1 MKYMKKSTIY
11 LATIFS
17 LLLMTGCELEKIDN
31 YDGPNASIY
40 GGIYDIETNELVQQD
55 IIRGTQLQYIENHYQ
70 NPETQ
75 YLVIKN
81 DGTFRNNMMFSN
93 TYTIWPVRGN
103 FVEVPKRGVEV
114 KGDTKIDFKVLPY
127 IRIKNAKIEKV
138 GNKITATFNLKQN
151 VANNVKRI
159 GLFAHSEPNVGEPLN
174 VVAMQMPVDMVT
186 YESTTYTL
194 QIDLI
199 ENSSR
204 LIPGQQYYFRIG
216 ALIDAPEAK
225 FNYVAAVRITL

>member
-1 MKYMKKSTIY
+1 MKKSSIY

-40 GGIYDIETNELVQQD
+40 GGIYDIETKELVQQD
-55 IIRGTQLQYIENHYQ
+55 IIRGTQLQYIENHYD

-75 YLVIKN
+75 YLVVKN
-81 DGTFRNNMMFSN
+81 DGTFRNNMMFAN

-103 FVEVPKRGVEV
+103 FVDVPKRGIEV
-114 KGDTKIDFKVLPY
+114 KGETKIDFHVLPY

-138 GNKITATFNLKQN
+138 GNKIVATFNLKQN
-151 VANNVKRI
+151 VPNNVKKI
-159 GLFAHSEPNVGEPLN
+159 GLFAHAEPNVGEPLN
-174 VVAMQMPVDMVT
+174 VVSTQMPIDMVS
-186 YESTTYTL
+186 YEATTYTL
-194 QIDLI
+194 QINLD
-199 ENSSR
+199 ENSSK
-204 LIPGQQYYFRIG
+204 LVAGQQYYFRIG